1 MVLLIFGLF
10 SSYLCSNNLSSLC
23 TTNPFTIIMFTV
35 VALLISA
42 FASPATPCSE
52 SSWMTNSRS
61 CLGPPQVWEA
71 RPSPGKGIGVYAT
84 RVIEPGDTI
93 LSEPAMIHITPP
105 EFRDGVAYPLGDIN
119 TLLQSSFDA
128 LSQEQQTEVMSLHAH
143 MSSSEDA
150 NDTRM
155 AIMRSNAYTTGNSLG
170 LFPKGAR
177 INHSCRPSTSQ
188 YWNPQTR
195 RRIVYAN
202 RRIEEGEEIFA
213 TYIPLLYSH
222 EARQKRLDQYGF
234 KCTCE
239 ACAQGQEMLQA
250 SDQRRQD
257 LQKAFAAFEPQLTLS
272 IPQSVVG
279 KRKARKNAEASVQLV
294 EQLEEEGLADYYV
307 KAYHIAAIA
316 HARIE
321 DWKPATLWAN
331 KGFET
336 SLLADPHAHSAG
348 ARELQALTNHLIINW
363 NAELREDA
371 TRQS

>member
-1 MVLLIFGLF
+1 ML
-10 SSYLCSNNLSSLC
+10 
-23 TTNPFTIIMFTV
+23 TI
-35 VALLISA
+35 VALLSTL
-42 FASPATPCSE
+42 FASPAISCSD
-52 SSWMTNSRS
+52 SSWITNSQL
-61 CLGPPQVWEA
+61 CLGSPQVWEA

-105 EFRDGVAYPLGDIN
+105 EFRDGVPYLLGDIN

-128 LSQEQQTEVMSLHAH
+128 LSPQQKAEVMSLHAH
-143 MSSSEDA
+143 MSPTEDA
-150 NDTRM
+150 NDTLM

-188 YWNPQTR
+188 YWNPQLG

-202 RRIEEGEEIFA
+202 RRIEEGEEISA

-222 EARQKRLDQYGF
+222 KARQRRLDQYGF

-239 ACAQGQEMLQA
+239 ACALEHGARQA

-272 IPQSVVG
+272 VPQSVAG
-279 KRKARKNAEASVQLV
+279 KRKARKRAEASVQLV

-316 HARIE
+316 HAKIE

-336 SLLADPHAHSAG
+336 SLLADPNALSAG
-348 ARELQALTNHLIINW
+348 ARELQALTNHLIIKW
-363 NAELREDA
+363 NAELRENA
-371 TRQS
+371 TR